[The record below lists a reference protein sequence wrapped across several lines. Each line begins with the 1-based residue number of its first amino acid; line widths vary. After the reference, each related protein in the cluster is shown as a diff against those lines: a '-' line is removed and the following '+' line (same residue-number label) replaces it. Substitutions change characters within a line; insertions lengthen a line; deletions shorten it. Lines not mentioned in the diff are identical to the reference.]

1 MKKIA
6 ERLTDLVG
14 NTPLLELNNYNK
26 NKRLK
31 ARVIAKLEY
40 FNPAGSVKD
49 RVALAMI
56 EDAEAKGLLKPG
68 ATLTLDNP
76 GPYHGPRPG
85 SEGLPTVHKRLAL
98 AYPDGRAALTLE
110 GTEHGTRATLRLP
123 AARPAVR
130 T

>member
-6 ERLTDLVG
+6 ERHTDLVG

-40 FNPAGSVKD
+40 FNPDGSVKD

-68 ATLTLDNP
+68 ATLI
-76 GPYHGPRPG
+76 
-85 SEGLPTVHKRLAL
+85 EPTRS
-98 AYPDGRAALTLE
+98 
-110 GTEHGTRATLRLP
+110 
-123 AARPAVR
+123 VR
-130 T
+130 RSAIFFIIQLFLNSSFP

>member
-40 FNPAGSVKD
+40 FNPVGSVKD
-49 RVALAMI
+49 RVALA
-56 EDAEAKGLLKPG
+56 
-68 ATLTLDNP
+68 
-76 GPYHGPRPG
+76 
-85 SEGLPTVHKRLAL
+85 
-98 AYPDGRAALTLE
+98 
-110 GTEHGTRATLRLP
+110 
-123 AARPAVR
+123 
-130 T
+130 